1 MGLFT
6 GFLIYKAGK
15 RRGRK
20 AQERRQAR
28 DHYDER
34 DPECIN
40 YGSFCRAFGGCDGME
55 CEYEST

>member
-6 GFLIYKAGK
+6 GFLLYQAGK

-20 AQERRQAR
+20 AQERRQAS
-28 DHYDER
+28 DYYDER

-40 YGSFCRAFGGCDGME
+40 YGSFCMNYGSCDGMQ
-55 CEYEST
+55 CEYE